1 MIETTV
7 STETLNGNS
16 ISLPPGTVVGYRANG
31 KPIYN
36 IAGGDGRVEVDDD
49 VDDDDDDDVDE
60 HDDSDDVEDKW
71 VPPSKEEFEKI
82 LAAKSKADSEA
93 AARKRFLREA
103 GLDPKTGKPVSK
115 PKVKFDL
122 GLDDDENDDD
132 DDDLEVDQ
140 RKGRKSDVSPNST
153 QLDPKKIQRELDRQ
167 LEREVAR
174 TEQRERDR
182 ALTLLVAV
190 PEALEDA
197 GFNPKNL
204 KRALKLLDL
213 DSVSVDSDGEIEGL
227 NEQIDELKADFPEFF
242 KRTRMKDAAR
252 EVADTKTVGGGKK
265 AAPASEENLDFAT
278 RLRNQLYGPRG

>member
-7 STETLNGNS
+7 STETLTG
-16 ISLPPGTVVGYRANG
+16 ISLPPNTVVGYRANG

-36 IAGGDGRVEVDDD
+36 IAGGAIDVDSDD
-49 VDDDDDDDVDE
+49 LVDDDDDDAE
-60 HDDSDDVEDKW
+60 DSDDDEDVKDSW
-71 VPPSKEEFEKI
+71 TPPSKEEFDKI
-82 LAAKSKADSEA
+82 LAAKAKADSEA

-115 PKVKFDL
+115 PQVKFDL
-122 GLDDDENDDD
+122 GLDDDDDSD
-132 DDDLEVDQ
+132 DEDEVEKP
-140 RKGRKSDVSPNST
+140 RGRKSDVSPNST

-227 NEQIDELKADFPEFF
+227 NEQIDELKQDFPEFF
-242 KRTRMKDAAR
+242 KRTRMRDAAK

-265 AAPASEENLDFAT
+265 TAPASEENLDFAT
-278 RLRNQLYGPRG
+278 RLRNQLYGSR

>member
-7 STETLNGNS
+7 NLENDDVT

-49 VDDDDDDDVDE
+49 VDDDDDVE
-60 HDDSDDVEDKW
+60 HEDDDSEDEKDEW
-71 VPPSKEEFEKI
+71 VPPTKEEFDKI
-82 LAAKSKADSEA
+82 LAGKAKADSEA

-103 GLDPKTGKPVSK
+103 GLDPKTGKPVEK
-115 PKVKFDL
+115 PEIKLDFEDDAEDDEDEKKPVEKAEPSKFDAKRAMR
-122 GLDDDENDDD
+122 DA
-132 DDDLEVDQ
+132 Q
-140 RKGRKSDVSPNST
+140 
-153 QLDPKKIQRELDRQ
+153 RQ
-167 LEREVAR
+167 LEREVHKA
-174 TEQRERDR
+174 EQRERDR

-190 PEALEDA
+190 PEALDDA

-213 DSVSVDSDGEIEGL
+213 DSVTVDSDGEIEGL

-242 KRTRMKDAAR
+242 KRTRMREAAK
-252 EVADTKTVGGGKK
+252 EVADTKTVGGGAKSV
-265 AAPASEENLDFAT
+265 APSEENLDFAT
-278 RLRNQLYGPRG
+278 RLRNQLYKR

>member
-7 STETLNGNS
+7 STETLTG

-49 VDDDDDDDVDE
+49 VDDDDDDSDDA
-60 HDDSDDVEDKW
+60 DDSDDEDTKDSW
-71 VPPSKEEFEKI
+71 TPPSKEEFEKI
-82 LAAKSKADSEA
+82 LAAKAKADSEA

-115 PKVKFDL
+115 PQVKFDL
-122 GLDDDENDDD
+122 GLDDDDDED
-132 DDDLEVDQ
+132 EDEDEKP
-140 RKGRKSDVSPNST
+140 RNRKSDVSPNST

-213 DSVSVDSDGEIEGL
+213 DSVTVDSDGEIEGL

-242 KRTRMKDAAR
+242 KRTRMRDAAK

-265 AAPASEENLDFAT
+265 NAPASEENLDFAT
-278 RLRNQLYGPRG
+278 RLKNQLYSR

>member
-7 STETLNGNS
+7 STETLTG

-36 IAGGDGRVEVDDD
+36 IAGGAIDVSSDDLVDAGDDDD
-49 VDDDDDDDVDE
+49 VDDSDDDDDEDTK
-60 HDDSDDVEDKW
+60 DSW
-71 VPPSKEEFEKI
+71 TPPSKEEFDKI
-82 LAAKSKADSEA
+82 LAAKAKADSEA

-115 PKVKFDL
+115 PQVKFDL
-122 GLDDDENDDD
+122 GLDDDDDTD
-132 DDDLEVDQ
+132 TDEDEKP
-140 RKGRKSDVSPNST
+140 RGRKSDVSPNST

-227 NEQIDELKADFPEFF
+227 NEQIDELKQDFPEFF
-242 KRTRMKDAAR
+242 KRTRMRDAAK

-265 AAPASEENLDFAT
+265 TAPASEENLDFAT
-278 RLRNQLYGPRG
+278 RLRNQLYGKR

>member
-1 MIETTV
+1 MIETTLT
-7 STETLNGNS
+7 SETLTG
-16 ISLPPGTVVGYRANG
+16 ISLPPSTVVGYRANG

-36 IAGGDGRVEVDDD
+36 IAGGDGRVEVD
-49 VDDDDDDDVDE
+49 VDDDDDDNDDNDDE
-60 HDDSDDVEDKW
+60 PDDSDEEEVKDSW
-71 VPPSKEEFEKI
+71 TPPSREEFDRI
-82 LAAKSKADSEA
+82 LAAKAKADSEA

-103 GLDPKTGKPVSK
+103 GLDPKTGKAVTK
-115 PKVKFDL
+115 PQVKFNL
-122 GLDDDENDDD
+122 GLDDDDDSA
-132 DDDLEVDQ
+132 EEETP
-140 RKGRKSDVSPNST
+140 RAERSSTST

-167 LEREVAR
+167 LEREVAL

-213 DSVSVDSDGEIEGL
+213 DTVSVDSDGEIEGL

-242 KRTRMKDAAR
+242 KRTRMREAAK

-265 AAPASEENLDFAT
+265 TVAASEENLDFAT
-278 RLRNQLYGPRG
+278 RLKNQLYRQ

>member
-7 STETLNGNS
+7 NLEEIANPF
-16 ISLPPGTVVGYRANG
+16 SLPPGTVVGYRANG

-36 IAGGDGRVEVDDD
+36 IAGGAIDVTTDDLVDDG
-49 VDDDDDDDVDE
+49 DDDDDDVDE
-60 HDDSDDVEDKW
+60 PDDSDEDSGDKW
-71 VPPSKEEFEKI
+71 VPPSKEEFDKI
-82 LAAKSKADSEA
+82 LAAKAKADSEA

-122 GLDDDENDDD
+122 GLEDDDDADDD
-132 DDDLEVDQ
+132 DDASVKP
-140 RKGRKSDVSPNST
+140 RKPDVSPNST

-213 DSVSVDSDGEIEGL
+213 DSVTVDSDGEIEGL

-242 KRTRMKDAAR
+242 KRTRMKEAAR

-265 AAPASEENLDFAT
+265 TAPASEENLDFAT
-278 RLRNQLYGPRG
+278 RLRNQLYGSRG